1 MCLSKYNFFWI
12 NCSTILK
19 LKDWKSRPATNKTE
33 KANLFAEMKSLSKN
47 HLISLTIEAGYFM
60 FGNNVESIFV
70 ALLQRS
76 GISIDRFTFVRFR
89 AETLKIMSTTNLFL
103 IFL

>member
-1 MCLSKYNFFWI
+1 
-12 NCSTILK
+12 
-19 LKDWKSRPATNKTE
+19 
-33 KANLFAEMKSLSKN
+33 
-47 HLISLTIEAGYFM
+47 M

-70 ALLQRS
+70 AQLQSS

-103 IFL
+103 IFLNVCVSKQYLRLCLCQVYLDAAITGAM